1 MARSYRFFLRN
12 GTAAAGEKFLLAA
25 EDEPEIV
32 FQLVKVLRVK
42 SGDVVTLV
50 AGGKKEENRKLKI
63 ENGELGAVFEI
74 VFEVLNVLKNG
85 VELLKKKTV
94 ENKNELGFALSL
106 WLCVPNKPE
115 KLEMILQKAVEIGAS
130 EIVLFDSDFS
140 QMKHQLRV
148 DRLEKIMVEAAE
160 QSERAII
167 PQLKLRGNL
176 SEFLK
181 KAVAAELANLRVAM
195 ERGENIENAKT
206 VLLDAKSASTKTA
219 GVASVAILIGPEGGF
234 SDDEKTLFDELKLRQ
249 FSLGKRI
256 LRMETAAVI
265 SLGLAAL
272 LDCLDS

>member
-12 GTAAAGEKFLLAA
+12 GTAAAGENFLLSA

-32 FQLVKVLRVK
+32 FQLTKVLRVK
-42 SGDVVTLV
+42 AGDVVTLV
-50 AGGKKEENRKLKI
+50 ARKEKIENRKL
-63 ENGELGAVFEI
+63 VFEV

-85 VELLKKKTV
+85 VELLKKNTV
-94 ENKNELGFALSL
+94 ENKNELSFELNL
-106 WLCVPNKPE
+106 WLCMPNKPD
-115 KLEMILQKAVEIGAS
+115 KLEMILQKAVEIGVS
-130 EIVLFDSDFS
+130 EIVLFESDFS

-160 QSERAII
+160 QSERAIV
-167 PQLKLRGNL
+167 PQLKSQGNL
-176 SEFLK
+176 SAFLK
-181 KAVAAELANLRVAM
+181 KADAAELANLRVAM
-195 ERGENIENAKT
+195 ERGENIESAKT
-206 VLLDAKSASTKTA
+206 VLLEAAENKTSVPTKSA
-219 GVASVAILIGPEGGF
+219 GVAILIGPEGGF

-272 LDCLDS
+272 LDCSDS